1 MNNKSPRPN
10 WWQLYLL
17 LPLFVVLVWI
27 DTRLVVGETE
37 HKVMQIGAVLLIGWL
52 ANRWISANEYK
63 VLRHSSAARK
73 ESRVVREMHP
83 KSYTPVVTFHD
94 MESGNSVNSLQETG
108 KVSQDHLPWITKN

>member
-1 MNNKSPRPN
+1 MDNKSPRPN

-52 ANRWISANEYK
+52 ANRWISANEYRR
-63 VLRHSSAARK
+63 LRQSSTGRR
-73 ESRVVREMHP
+73 ETLVVREVHP
-83 KSYTPVVTFHD
+83 KSYTPVVNFHD
-94 MESGNSVNSLQETG
+94 MELRNQVNSFQESS
-108 KVSQDHLPWITKN
+108 KISKDHLPWDSKN